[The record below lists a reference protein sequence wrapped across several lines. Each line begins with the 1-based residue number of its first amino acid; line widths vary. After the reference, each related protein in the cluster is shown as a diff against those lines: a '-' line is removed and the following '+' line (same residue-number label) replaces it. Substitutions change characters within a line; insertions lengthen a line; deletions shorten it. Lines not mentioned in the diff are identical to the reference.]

1 MLHAMS
7 WECKK
12 FNSPCELAACSENTD
27 HIMGV
32 FGVVTVS

>member
-7 WECKK
+7 WECKRAT
-12 FNSPCELAACSENTD
+12 PCELAACSENTD

-32 FGVVTVS
+32 FGVVMV